1 MCTRLCALPLEHVVE
16 TMRPLPTKPVA
27 GAPHF
32 VRGLAIIRGVP
43 TPVVDAARLF
53 STEESQPLRFVTVRA
68 GDRRVAVAFD
78 SVLGVR
84 PIPAGSLHELPLL
97 LRDARAELISAIGA
111 LDGELLLVLRSARLV
126 PEDVW
131 NGLEAGASTS

>member
-1 MCTRLCALPLEHVVE
+1 M
-16 TMRPLPTKPVA
+16 
-27 GAPHF
+27 
-32 VRGLAIIRGVP
+32 
-43 TPVVDAARLF
+43 
-53 STEESQPLRFVTVRA
+53 RFVTVRA